1 MIMLLLPISLL
12 SYNYPF
18 FCCLKLIYHPI
29 VHCLSEVV
37 YMEEYILKTFKTIKR
52 KITMHYALISLF
64 LSSYFFLCFSFSS
77 MNFFA
82 SFIKLN
88 TISTITAPIGNAAMI
103 LTDCRLLIELSE
115 NTSAI
120 GRRISRIHHI
130 S

>member
-1 MIMLLLPISLL
+1 MLLPLISLL

>member
-1 MIMLLLPISLL
+1 
-12 SYNYPF
+12 
-18 FCCLKLIYHPI
+18 
-29 VHCLSEVV
+29 
-37 YMEEYILKTFKTIKR
+37 MEEYILKTFKTIKR

>member
-1 MIMLLLPISLL
+1 MLLPLISLL

-77 MNFFA
+77 INFFA

-103 LTDCRLLIELSE
+103 LTDCKLLIELSE

>member
-1 MIMLLLPISLL
+1 MLLPLISLL

-120 GRRISRIHHI
+120 GRRISRMHHI